1 VLDAIDALKDADLYQ
16 RAGRLVRVDFN
27 PPKPKF
33 AVTDFGAP
41 RLVLL
46 PQSSLLEYLTSAA
59 MWEKWMKG
67 AGWTRCLPP
76 KDVIAAIYNRG
87 NLPGIKVATGVVSR
101 PILLPTGE
109 IVTAPGYHQAT
120 GIFLDVDGKYP
131 PQMENHRAV
140 ELLLDLWCDFPFESE
155 AHQSACLAALLTLLC
170 RNLIDGSTPFFP
182 VDGNRSGVGKGLLTD
197 TFTMIAEG
205 RRASRCSVPDPTEL
219 RKALTAIA
227 ISGQSYVLF
236 DNVKG
241 RFGGGVLEGAMT
253 TGIHEDRLLGVNE
266 MVKLPLNVTWLATAN
281 DAVYTRDM
289 IRRTCPIMLST
300 DVEHP
305 ESRSEFKYPRL
316 LEHVER
322 HRSELLVAAM
332 SIVSHFMA
340 AGRPDQKLSNW
351 GGFEQWSDLI
361 RGSIVWAGLADP
373 IGALEVLKASVTEDT
388 ESLTAKLIDAW
399 VFDKAVTVKTALTSL
414 ASEPEKYAALAV
426 LIDDRPDK
434 DRSPAEYLGKLL
446 RGARGQIV
454 QGRCIQKDPSS
465 TSRPKWFI
473 EVRQSVAA

>member
-1 VLDAIDALKDADLYQ
+1 
-16 RAGRLVRVDFN
+16 
-27 PPKPKF
+27 
-33 AVTDFGAP
+33 
-41 RLVLL
+41 
-46 PQSSLLEYLTSAA
+46 
-59 MWEKWMKG
+59 MEK
-67 AGWTRCLPP
+67 
-76 KDVIAAIYNRG
+76 
-87 NLPGIKVATGVVSR
+87 
-101 PILLPTGE
+101 
-109 IVTAPGYHQAT
+109 
-120 GIFLDVDGKYP
+120 
-131 PQMENHRAV
+131 HRAV

-155 AHQSACLAALLTLLC
+155 AHRSACLAALLTLLC

-332 SIVSHFMA
+332 SIVAHFMA

-399 VFDKAVTVKTALTSL
+399 VFDKAVTVKTALASL
-414 ASEPEKYAALAV
+414 ESEPEKYAALAALV
-426 LIDDRPDK
+426 DDRPDK
-434 DRSPAEYLGKLL
+434 DRTPAEYLGKML
-446 RGARGQIV
+446 RGARGQVV
-454 QGRCIQKDPSS
+454 QGRCVQKDPSS

-473 EVRQSVAA
+473 EARQTVAA